1 MSQVKSFYDP
11 NINENVTFRH
21 EGDKVIYQLRRAYKL
36 GVLAVDN
43 NLPAD
48 IQTMLNKPLT
58 INKTEYSF
66 TTEDKEF
73 LKNIINKIKQGKI
86 QLYTPSTLLNQK
98 VYKKL
103 SSHEKGKAD
112 FNILNLLNKI
122 REIKKLW
129 DSGETNTYQILN
141 LVKSLRLIKK
151 RIEIA
156 DGDVF
161 II

>member
-1 MSQVKSFYDP
+1 MSQIKSFYDSD
-11 NINENVTFRH
+11 INENITLRH

-36 GVLAVDN
+36 GLLAVN
-43 NLPAD
+43 NDLPAD
-48 IQTMLNKPLT
+48 IQAMLNKPLT
-58 INKTEYSF
+58 INRPEYNF
-66 TTEDKEF
+66 TTEDKDF
-73 LKNIINKIKQGKI
+73 LQNIIKKVEQGKI
-86 QLYTPSTLLNQK
+86 QLYTPSTLLNDE

-103 SSHEKGKAD
+103 SSYDKGKAD

-129 DSGETNTYQILN
+129 DRGETNTYQILN
-141 LVKSLRLIKK
+141 LVKSLRLIKE

-156 DGDVF
+156 EGDVF